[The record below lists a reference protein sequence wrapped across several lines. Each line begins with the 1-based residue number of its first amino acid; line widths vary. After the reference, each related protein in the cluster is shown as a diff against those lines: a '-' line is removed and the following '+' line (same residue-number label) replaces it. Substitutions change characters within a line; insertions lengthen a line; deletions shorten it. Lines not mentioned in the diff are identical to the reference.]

1 MIELRHP
8 YIPAWPPL
16 SPLHLLPRRPRR
28 ELPFP
33 FSAPLRTY
41 FFRASYAIYHLFSAL
56 CREAGGTVLVPDY
69 NSGNEV
75 MAMRAAGATL
85 RYYPIKKNLEADLE
99 ALRRLCREDARVL
112 YVIHYAGWPQPIVEM
127 ARLCREFGLVLV
139 EDCALSLLGDV
150 RGEPIGSFGDY
161 SVFCLYKTIP
171 VPNGGVLV
179 QNRGPLDALA
189 GFESEPCSALTTA
202 SRGSELLLEWLRSHA
217 NGLGRSLFA
226 LKRRTGKVLR
236 SANIETLRVGNIGF
250 DLDHVNT
257 EIDRILI

>member
-1 MIELRHP
+1 MTELRHP

-99 ALRRLCREDARVL
+99 ALRR
-112 YVIHYAGWPQPIVEM
+112 
-127 ARLCREFGLVLV
+127 
-139 EDCALSLLGDV
+139 
-150 RGEPIGSFGDY
+150 
-161 SVFCLYKTIP
+161 
-171 VPNGGVLV
+171 
-179 QNRGPLDALA
+179 
-189 GFESEPCSALTTA
+189 
-202 SRGSELLLEWLRSHA
+202 
-217 NGLGRSLFA
+217 
-226 LKRRTGKVLR
+226 
-236 SANIETLRVGNIGF
+236 
-250 DLDHVNT
+250 
-257 EIDRILI
+257 